1 MKLILLIT
9 LSIFWINFAFALP
22 QTIWELDQEYI
33 LMFEELDQDYK
44 WYENDEELKQEY
56 LDKKRDLEN
65 EYKEDIEHLNR
76 IEKEKKDIE
85 LKAQQI
91 KDKKVSTIIVQEN
104 WLNSRLFTLRKSY
117 KAKYTRALDKIL
129 ANLSDDKIKIVIK
142 RIEILIDKYSDIRMS
157 QYKKDKILAQLLA
170 LRDIFYTELNK

>member
-76 IEKEKKDIE
+76 IKEEENDIE
-85 LKAQQI
+85 FKAQQI
-91 KDKKVSTIIVQEN
+91 KDKKVNHITVQEN

-117 KAKYTRALDKIL
+117 KAKYTRVLDKVL
-129 ANLSDDKIKIVIK
+129 ADLSDEKIKLVIK
-142 RIEILIDKYSDIRMS
+142 RINILIDKYGDIRMS

-170 LRDIFYTELNK
+170 LRDIFYAELNK